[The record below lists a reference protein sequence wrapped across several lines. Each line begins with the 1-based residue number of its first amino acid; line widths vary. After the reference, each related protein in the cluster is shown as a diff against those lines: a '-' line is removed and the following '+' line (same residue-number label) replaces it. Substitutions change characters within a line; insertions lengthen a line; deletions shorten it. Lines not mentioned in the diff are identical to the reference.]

1 MVALAATAF
10 GHPRPLR
17 AADADPWFGHDKL
30 LHFEATTSLAM
41 VGYAGAAMITVDRP
55 TRVGAGAALALG
67 VGIGKELWDLDGH
80 GDASW
85 RDLTWDL
92 IGATT
97 GVLLATA
104 IDWSIHR
111 IFDLPV
117 GPRSR

>member
-1 MVALAATAF
+1 M
-10 GHPRPLR
+10 
-17 AADADPWFGHDKL
+17 
-30 LHFEATTSLAM
+30 LHFEATASLAI
-41 VGYAGAAMITVDRP
+41 VGYAVAAMVTTDRP

-67 VGIGKELWDLDGH
+67 AGIGKELWDLDGR

-97 GVLLATA
+97 GVLLAAA

-111 IFDLPV
+111 IFDWPV